1 MGIAVGQAAG
11 LSTGRGGRAR
21 LFGRA
26 DAALYAAKD
35 AGGNTVRIAL
45 GGRSGAGAA
54 EAAIALGPG

>member
-1 MGIAVGQAAG
+1 MGIAVGQTAG
-11 LSTGRGGRAR
+11 LSAGRGGRAR